1 MLFQSVT
8 FRTAGFAAVSQVALR
23 PVTAFFG
30 VLLMMIGGSPV
41 GTAGGMKTV
50 TIAVIF
56 YTFAAMIRNHEDTE
70 VFKRSIPVSVVKSS
84 CNCILKYEYNIY
96 YDDIIAGYK

>member
-1 MLFQSVT
+1 
-8 FRTAGFAAVSQVALR
+8 
-23 PVTAFFG
+23 
-30 VLLMMIGGSPV
+30 MMIGGSPV

-70 VFKRSIPVSVVKSS
+70 VFKRSIPVSVVKKQLQLYS
-84 CNCILKYEYNIY
+84 
-96 YDDIIAGYK
+96 